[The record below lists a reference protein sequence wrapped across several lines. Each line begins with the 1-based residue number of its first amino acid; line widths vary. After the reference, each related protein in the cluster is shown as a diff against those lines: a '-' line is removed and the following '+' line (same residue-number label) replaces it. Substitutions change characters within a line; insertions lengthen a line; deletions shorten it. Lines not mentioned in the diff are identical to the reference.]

1 LTEEENMANKTMQ
14 KFKWFWAW
22 QDEAEEKWLREMSN
36 QGWHL
41 KKIGFPTIYTL
52 ESGEAQDY
60 VYRLDYRSYWKMEKE
75 NYLQLFCD
83 SGWEYVE
90 EMAGWHYFRQAA
102 RSGEEQEIYS
112 DAESKIGKYQR
123 LLAFLGI
130 LMLPLMFGIINLNK
144 ASYSWVSVIQVF
156 NAILFVLYVYAIIRL
171 LLRIRELKRI

>member
-1 LTEEENMANKTMQ
+1 MEDKMMR

-22 QDEAEEKWLREMSN
+22 QDEAEEEWLREMSN
-36 QGWHL
+36 KGWHL
-41 KKIGFPTIYTL
+41 KHIGFPTIYTL
-52 ESGEAQDY
+52 ESGEPVDY

-75 NYLQLFCD
+75 DYLQLFRD

-90 EMAGWHYFRQAA
+90 EMAGWHYFRQRA
-102 RSGEEQEIYS
+102 RSGEELEIYT

-144 ASYSWVSVIQVF
+144 APYNWIEVIQVF
-156 NAILFVLYVYAIIRL
+156 NAALFVLYVYAIIRI

>member
-1 LTEEENMANKTMQ
+1 MR

-22 QDEAEEKWLREMSN
+22 QDEAEEDWLREMSN
-36 QGWHL
+36 RGWHL
-41 KKIGFPTIYTL
+41 KHIGFPTIYTL
-52 ESGEAQDY
+52 ESGGPVDY

-75 NYLQLFCD
+75 DYLQLFRD

-90 EMAGWHYFRQAA
+90 EMAGWHYFRQRA
-102 RSGEEQEIYS
+102 RPGEELEIYT

-130 LMLPLMFGIINLNK
+130 LMLPLVFGIINLNK
-144 ASYSWVSVIQVF
+144 ASYNWIEVIQVI
-156 NAILFVLYVYAIIRL
+156 NAALFVLYVYALIRI

>member
-1 LTEEENMANKTMQ
+1 MEDKMMR

-22 QDEAEEKWLREMSN
+22 QDEAEEEWLREMSN
-36 QGWHL
+36 KGWHL
-41 KKIGFPTIYTL
+41 KQIGFPTIYTL
-52 ESGEAQDY
+52 ESGEPVDY

-75 NYLQLFCD
+75 DYLQLFRD

-90 EMAGWHYFRQAA
+90 EMAGWHYFRQRA
-102 RSGEEQEIYS
+102 RSGEELEIYT

-144 ASYSWVSVIQVF
+144 APYNWIEVIQVF
-156 NAILFVLYVYAIIRL
+156 NAALFVLYVYAIIRI